1 MNLYTD
7 FDAMTE
13 NPEWLGFGYIG
24 TRRHLGEADRSAGD
38 ALVLKFAAAQ
48 GWSDADLF
56 EWANSKSGRYFA
68 DSIDGGDQGFAMREL
83 SCYLE
88 RMGVSLSGGPR

>member
-1 MNLYTD
+1 MSTYTN
-7 FDAMTE
+7 FDAMSE

-24 TRRHLGEADRSAGD
+24 TRRHLSEADRATGD
-38 ALVLKFAAAQ
+38 ALVLEFAAAK

-68 DSIDGGDQGFAMREL
+68 DSIDGGDRAFALREL
-83 SCYLE
+83 SCYIE
-88 RMGVSLSGGPR
+88 RMSASFSGGLL